1 MKRPATLLLLTLSM
15 SFYCY
20 SLIRPKLVACGLEIN
35 AIRYSE
41 PDGTLPGPSIEVDV
55 TGTLHHPECIGL
67 AHSLIAETE
76 QFILEAHRLF

>member
-1 MKRPATLLLLTLSM
+1 MRPHVLVLLTLSM
-15 SFYCY
+15 SWYCF
-20 SLIRPKLVACGLEIN
+20 SLIRPQLVACGLEIN
-35 AIRYSE
+35 AIRHSQ

-76 QFILEAHRLF
+76 QLILEAHRLF